1 MRPASPVLKAPF
13 TSESTRDDR
22 VTNSGA
28 PVDAWEGFDLMTI
41 TSGINPL
48 VASYSGAPYQLRGV
62 DDAAYSRTAR
72 SWWATSPADVPLDG
86 MLQAGGIPFIPD
98 SWEEKAAAFGKSA
111 AVVLLALVVVAF
123 GLFILVKS

>member
-1 MRPASPVLKAPF
+1 
-13 TSESTRDDR
+13 
-22 VTNSGA
+22 
-28 PVDAWEGFDLMTI
+28 MTI